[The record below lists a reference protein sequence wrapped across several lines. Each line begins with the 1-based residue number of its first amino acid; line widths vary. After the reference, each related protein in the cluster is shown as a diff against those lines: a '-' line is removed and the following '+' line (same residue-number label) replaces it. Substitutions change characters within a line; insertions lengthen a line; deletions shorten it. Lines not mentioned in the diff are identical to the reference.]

1 MLRLLTVSF
10 FCQIAVFHA
19 KVKEVILDHS
29 ASLSEFQVDKEVI
42 QSNGVP
48 LEEFRPVTFS
58 SSPLSQTSSESSSSV
73 HPAWIFE
80 TEFLANWRAYVCSFV
95 LILAG
100 ILCSAGGIGGGGIYV
115 TVLMVAGGL
124 SVHDAIPLSKS
135 IVFFGS
141 ISSLVLNMKKTVA
154 SDSKDSLIDYNICRI
169 VVPSS
174 LIGTYLG
181 VLLNSILPNSL
192 ILVCLTGLLTTML
205 WMASKNTYN
214 QYCQEEERASLSR
227 GHGGYSRSSSRRDE
241 EEETSL
247 LADPEH
253 SERGEQSTSQTRREW
268 KDSKSGGG
276 LRNTLTRA
284 DILAAAGM
292 LFIVIAGSVIRHH
305 ATACQKSTHSCQHPT
320 MFWVSQQ
327 RLGDWMSSTSTAAF
341 IKVFCFVG
349 PLLTCVSVLSFSIK
363 EVLSSGKDWTGQACI
378 QYALM
383 AVATGCLAGLVGI
396 GGGLVFAPFFLLMGV
411 EANVAVATSSTCV
424 VFTSSSTTFQ
434 YLLTDRIIMSL
445 TLLYGSVNLFASYL
459 GTSLVHMLQ
468 DHFQARR
475 SYISA
480 IVLLGVAISTCL
492 AMLKTYYV
500 FTGQEAAGSALR

>member
-1 MLRLLTVSF
+1 
-10 FCQIAVFHA
+10 
-19 KVKEVILDHS
+19 
-29 ASLSEFQVDKEVI
+29 
-42 QSNGVP
+42 
-48 LEEFRPVTFS
+48 
-58 SSPLSQTSSESSSSV
+58 LSQTSSASESSSSV

-80 TEFLANWRAYVCSFV
+80 VEFLANWRAYLCSFV
-95 LILAG
+95 LVLAG

-141 ISSLVLNMKKTVA
+141 ISSLVLNIKKTVA

-169 VVPSS
+169 VVPAS

-181 VLLNSILPNSL
+181 VLLNSILPNWL
-192 ILVCLTGLLTTML
+192 ILACLTGLLTSML
-205 WMASKNTYN
+205 WMASRNTYN
-214 QYCQEEERASLSR
+214 QYCQEEERATLSH
-227 GHGGYSRSSSRRDE
+227 GHGGYSRNRRSDE
-241 EEETSL
+241 EEATAL
-247 LADPEH
+247 LADLDDH
-253 SERGEQSTSQTRREW
+253 SERGEQSSSQPTREW

-276 LRNTLTRA
+276 LRNTLTQA
-284 DILAAAGM
+284 DMLAAAGM
-292 LFIVIAGSVIRHH
+292 LLIVIAGSVVRHH
-305 ATACQKSTHSCQHPT
+305 ATACQKSSHSCQHPT

-327 RLGDWMSSTSTAAF
+327 TLGDWMSSTSTAAF

-349 PLLTCVSVLSFSIK
+349 PLLTCVSVLSYSIK
-363 EVLSSGKDWTGQACI
+363 EVLSSGKDWTGPMCI

-383 AVATGCLAGLVGI
+383 AVMTGCLAGLVGI

-480 IVLLGVAISTCL
+480 IVLLGVAISTVL

-500 FTGQEAAGSALR
+500 LTGQEVEGSALR

>member
-1 MLRLLTVSF
+1 M
-10 FCQIAVFHA
+10 
-19 KVKEVILDHS
+19 ILDHS

-42 QSNGVP
+42 QSNGAPIEDLKSVA
-48 LEEFRPVTFS
+48 FS

-80 TEFLANWRAYVCSFV
+80 IEFLANWRAYVCSCV

-192 ILVCLTGLLTTML
+192 ILACLTGLLITML

-227 GHGGYSRSSSRRDE
+227 GHSGSGYSRSSNRRDE
-241 EEETSL
+241 EEATSL
-247 LADPEH
+247 LADLDDH

-276 LRNTLTRA
+276 LRNTLTQA

-292 LFIVIAGSVIRHH
+292 LLIVIAGSVIRHH
-305 ATACQKSTHSCQHPT
+305 ATACQKSTNSCQHPT
-320 MFWVSQQ
+320 MFWVSQ
-327 RLGDWMSSTSTAAF
+327 RTLGDWMSSTSTAAF

-363 EVLSSGKDWTGQACI
+363 EVLISGKDWTGQMCI

-445 TLLYGSVNLFASYL
+445 TVLYGSVNLIASYL

-480 IVLLGVAISTCL
+480 IVLLGVAISTGL

-500 FTGQEAAGSALR
+500 FTGQEAGGSALR